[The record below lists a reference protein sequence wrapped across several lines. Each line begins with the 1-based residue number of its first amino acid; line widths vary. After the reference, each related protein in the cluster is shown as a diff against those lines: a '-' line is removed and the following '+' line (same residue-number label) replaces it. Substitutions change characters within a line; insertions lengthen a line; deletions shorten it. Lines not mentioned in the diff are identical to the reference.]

1 MSTRVV
7 SIIWDL
13 DDDPQGNVQHILE
26 HGLAKDEVEDVLRN
40 PQNSTTESKSSG
52 NPVTFGWTSTGR
64 YIVVVW
70 EHITDDPLTVYPI
83 TAYEVEPSKE

>member
-1 MSTRVV
+1 MSTRGV

-26 HGLAKDEVEDVLRN
+26 HDLAKDEVEDVLRN
-40 PQNSTTESKSSG
+40 PLSSTTESKSSG

-70 EHITDDPLTVYPI
+70 EHIMDDPLRARLESPR
-83 TAYEVEPSKE
+83 S